1 MYVIACFIGPN
12 GTPVAVSAANP
23 LPAGVPAP

>member
-12 GTPVAVSAANP
+12 GTPVAVSVANP
-23 LPAGVPAP
+23 LPSAAPA